1 MYKWMKNYIWTFW
14 IISTVSLIYGKFFD
28 PMFDG
33 FIVLFLRQ
41 LVFEPTATHGLAA
54 LGPKTRENLLNWLK
68 LIIYEL

>member
-1 MYKWMKNYIWTFW
+1 MFW

-54 LGPKTRENLLNWLK
+54 PGSKNPGKPLK
-68 LIIYEL
+68 LTKIDHLRT

>member
-1 MYKWMKNYIWTFW
+1 MFW

-54 LGPKTRENLLNWLK
+54 GSKNQGKPLK
-68 LIIYEL
+68 LTKIDHLRT